1 MSLTGREL
9 AMGMRGDDVAE
20 LHRALSRADLS
31 VPEDELSGWRFG
43 EGTALALRRF
53 QERAGLEPS
62 GALDLRTAAT
72 LDETVEAMRSR
83 LVRGVVRLSDGAV
96 LAGAR
101 VSAWQERVDGAAQLA
116 EAGSDALGVYELTYR
131 FDHRVGSE
139 AVTGLVVR
147 VHGSDGRELVASGA
161 LLDPLPEERVDLV
174 VPGAPATPS
183 EYERLRGRLSDLLGD
198 DGLQDLTPDRAGLL
212 AAATGFEPAAV
223 EALAETERG
232 AAATGLPGS
241 LLYGLLRQFGGRGE
255 ALLDRDPRTLQRA
268 FEEGL
273 REHLI
278 PPELADRRSELLDG
292 RLAQAQ
298 VKHILTPA
306 SEGTRGSLGDVLA
319 TVVPEEDRRAAFARV
334 ALDTTPAGGDT
345 LWRRL
350 REEGTFDDA
359 ELARLQDTFDLAAVT
374 AGHLPALTEL
384 LRRAEADPALVT
396 ARGFAAFDDGDWRTV
411 AAASGAPTGIP
422 GDDEPERVEAYARR
436 MSRSFEATHQT
447 AVIAARI
454 TQGRFPALAEQRPV
468 LERFFADNPQFEL
481 GLEDAEAFCTEG
493 GGGNLSGIDDDD
505 RPELVRGLR
514 RLERVLKV
522 IPEASPAHGSPSAVA
537 AILLAEGLDSAHH
550 IARAGRDEFTARLGP
565 VLDGGAA
572 TAAAVHASAED
583 VAALSVALLANYS
596 QAFNTLDLPVTPPIA
611 GAAIPEPVPGSG
623 VPDLR
628 MLFGN
633 LDFCACDQCRSVFS
647 PSAFLVD
654 ALRFLA
660 DRPLPAGG
668 SLKDVLLVAGRRPD
682 LAQTQLSCE
691 NANTRMP
698 YIDLVCEILE
708 RAVSPPAV
716 GAPTPQTT
724 WAERELGAGPEHLH
738 GPAYDVLRT
747 ARHPWGLPFD
757 LWLELSRA
765 TLGLL
770 GLRRE
775 ELMVAMR
782 PDVRLTDH
790 AAGLEGLGLSKSQA
804 DLLTADAAADPW
816 TSWGLDEQVVDLR
829 DHRGGDLLSGAW
841 DEVLRGRVS
850 ILLQQSEL
858 THFELLTALSTRYV
872 NPAQVSP
879 LTAGAEC
886 DLTGMSTPWLTP
898 AHLDRLHRFTRL
910 RRSLGWSPL
919 DTDRAIAAF
928 GGQITADLLLWLGHV
943 EHIRRTLRVPAG
955 SVLGWWGPLDTHVYV
970 DVAAADGATIPSPYD
985 RSFGDRTVADPPASA
1000 LDLNTARSELAEPW
1014 SAANPGR
1021 TIRSQLGPV
1030 GAGVGLGTGDIERLL
1045 AAGVPDRL
1053 TLAALSA
1060 LHAHASL
1067 ARTLR
1072 LNVRDYV
1079 RLRDLAGIDPLPS
1092 GAKPAASAATITFAE
1107 ELARIR
1113 SSGFALAEVDA
1124 AVRHR
1129 IAGASGF
1136 TLGEADAAQTLT
1148 ELRDGLRRIA
1158 DETWAPPDPTGEHA
1172 QRFLGRLGWDDTSVA
1187 TAMGQEILGRDPLT
1201 ETRLAALPS
1210 GVTLGAQL
1218 SAGLRERVGF
1228 DDQRGVLWSLGALR
1242 TSERAELLALPPDP
1256 TSQIAKVYA
1265 TAVKRLAT
1273 SSRVNVKHRRDFIST
1288 RMQSLRLPR
1297 FTAELTLSAP
1307 LAALPAGLI
1316 LPDDLPEEL
1325 RGRVSFDSA
1334 TATLTSAGPL
1344 SGAEH
1349 AKLTALS
1356 ADGDWRQAIDALRL
1370 TVEAAPALAGRFAY
1384 DPETRS
1390 LRLTGW
1396 LTPAEK
1402 QALDALS
1409 SAPGYRAAIN
1419 QLGAAVATYAEQD
1432 AANRFLTAQDAIW
1445 LIHDARSTEERFGLV
1460 LERLLPRLRRLESVA
1475 FVAQTLAGPLALA
1488 PETVAEMLGGRL
1500 TSPGRPG
1507 LAALEA
1513 LLDPVFAASASSVA
1527 VTPAAFP
1534 DQFTVL
1540 ARMHKIAQI
1549 LNRLG
1554 FDTAET
1560 AGLTSATDWAHLD
1573 ALPVAPVAAN
1583 QPGYA
1588 VWRRLLALRD
1598 LRNTLPAGPEA
1609 LMELLAAVR
1618 TAGAPADAHQ
1628 ALHRSLGWDA
1638 ADVAFLAAP
1647 ARLDLPT
1654 AADFAEP
1661 DNLGQLL
1668 ACFTLLEQ
1676 LGVSANVAAAWTV
1689 PELRQADAEALQ
1701 HAVRARVDP
1710 ATWLERAKT
1719 VRDRVR
1725 NLQRDAL
1732 VAYLVRRDGLRD
1744 ATDLYGHLLLDVEMD
1759 ACMSTSR
1766 IRQAIA
1772 SVQLFV
1778 QRCLMNLEPGVAP
1791 SVIPMELWRW
1801 LKSDRVWEAARKVFL
1816 YAENWIDPDLRDDKS
1831 SLFRDLEGEL
1841 GQGDLTMDAAESAF
1855 ARYLE
1860 GLEQVSRLEI
1870 AGICRQGSG
1879 DGEVLHVLGRTFNTP
1894 HTYFH
1899 RKLQD
1904 RAWTP
1909 WEPVDVDIEGD
1920 NLLPVIWN
1928 EELMLFWTRFSERAV
1943 TPDPPPSTP
1952 ANPRKRLDLQ
1962 LAWTRYKGGRWQP
1975 TQLLSTPVAT
1985 AQPEWAPKTSFVL
1998 APRFGADQ
2006 LTIAS
2011 GYPDP
2016 NGSIA
2021 GFRWRLLHLPRR
2033 GGRLLED
2040 RLSPM
2045 NLFPGALLPTIPWTG
2060 MESNSNV
2067 EGLVS
2072 GQHPLIL
2079 LDAPRLLTGGYDRE
2093 AATPV
2098 EVLKRRPSGDPN
2110 PFRLIFPYGA
2120 TTFRDRSPG
2129 IVGTFVMQDGLF
2141 FEDRRRTYFASYSEW
2156 FDVFAYWV
2164 AFMTN
2169 GAAGTNAAE
2178 FRRRSLL
2185 FSTHFHP
2192 YAAEFSRRLA
2202 SGGTRALLSLDTQR
2216 LADAGQVTSP
2226 DGTQVQV
2233 NAGAAFRN
2241 EYAPNIPAVF
2251 PFLMPSEIVEFQSG
2265 GAYSPYN
2272 WELFFHAPLLIAT
2285 RLSRNQ
2291 RFEEA
2296 QRWLQHIFDPTTTAT
2311 GPEPGRYW
2319 NVRPFFE
2326 AGQGTPI
2333 QELVRLLADKSN
2345 HSLERKE
2352 FADQIRRWRRD
2363 PFNPHAVARW
2373 RTGAYQ
2379 RAVVFTYIDNL
2390 LAWGDQLFRRDT
2402 GESLNEATQLYL
2414 LAERILGPKPE
2425 RIRPR
2430 TAPTVQTYSTLEPKL
2445 DDFSNALVA
2454 VESLVPKG
2462 SPSAEGGGSAPPLPP
2477 PPLTLYFCVPHNE
2490 KMLER
2495 WDRVADRLFK
2505 LRNCMNLDGVT
2516 RQLPLFDPP
2525 LNPGLLVQAAA
2536 AGVDIGA
2543 LLADAGTPTSPYK
2556 FTTLVQ
2562 KASELCGEVKTLAG
2576 QFLTALEHRDAEALS
2591 RLRSGQEVTVLEAA
2605 RQIREEQVEEARKAV
2620 EALTKG
2626 GEAAAARLT
2635 YYCGLL
2641 EALERVGVPGPEITT
2656 LGERMAAELVAL
2668 VGGLSPGLQAA
2679 KATIEL
2685 ASVVSPQIA
2694 DLAKRLDAALSPSAA
2709 TGPEETVAVPLNIR
2723 EKRELAELAI
2733 SHEKKLRALEYDAMA
2748 SVLALIPDITIGAQ
2762 GISSPVVQAQLGG
2775 TLLSTAER
2783 LKGSEQSYEA
2793 EQHGY
2798 KANLNSIVAG
2808 YERRAHEWSHQAVLA
2823 LKDTEQIAIEV
2834 LAAGMR
2840 LRIAQLELH
2849 NHEQQIRNARE
2860 ADLLVREK
2868 YTNEQLYDWL
2878 SGQLSS
2884 VYLSAY
2890 QLAYDVAKRAER
2902 AFRFELGAPEAAFV
2916 KFGYWDSLH
2925 RGLLAGERLQH
2936 DIRRMEV
2943 AYLDQYTRGL
2953 EPTKNIHLSQLDPAA
2968 LVRLRLT
2975 GTCEFEIPEAVFDLD
2990 HPSHFRRRLRS
3001 VRISLP
3007 AVAGSSTGVHG
3018 TLTLL
3023 RSSTRVSPSLDG
3035 GYSRAVDQQ
3044 GAFIDD
3050 SRFEDDFS
3058 VRSIAFSTGI
3068 EDDGVA
3074 EGETGDGR
3082 YLPFEGRGAI
3092 SRWRIELPHDF
3103 RAFNYDTITQV
3114 VLHLGYQA
3122 RDGGS
3127 RLVAAAKASL
3137 RENLTELMRTAD
3149 GGTGFGRIFS
3159 LRHELPGWHVL
3170 SSPMGSRT
3178 VDVDLADRFPL
3189 LLLGRTITIDRV
3201 ELVFRGNRPLGA
3213 LLAQLRKI
3221 RLNGTALQGLAT
3233 VEGSETTARI
3243 QRSKTSWDPAAE
3255 TWILSFANAIPAAI
3269 DAVDDVWLLVHYTAV

>member
-1 MSLTGREL
+1 MSLIGREL
-9 AMGMRGDDVAE
+9 ALNMRGDDVAE
-20 LHRALSRADLS
+20 LHRALNRADLS
-31 VPEDELSGWRFG
+31 IPEDELSGAVFG
-43 EGTALALRRF
+43 EGTAWALQRF
-53 QERAGLEPS
+53 QERIGLEQS
-62 GALDLRTAAT
+62 GALDLRTATA
-72 LDETVEAMRSR
+72 LDEAVEARR
-83 LVRGVVRLSDGAV
+83 LRTVRGDVRLSDGTV

-101 VSAWQERVDGAAQLA
+101 VTAWQERVDGAAQLA
-116 EAGSDALGVYELTYR
+116 EASSDALGTYEISYR
-131 FDHRVGSE
+131 FDRGATV
-139 AVTGLVVR
+139 AGLVVR
-147 VHGSDGRELVASGA
+147 VHGSDGRELTASGA
-161 LLDPLPEERVDLV
+161 LLDPRPEERIDLF
-174 VPGAPATPS
+174 VPEAPAAPS
-183 EYERLRGRLSDLLGD
+183 EYERLRRRLHDQLGD
-198 DGLQDLTPDRAGLL
+198 DGLRDLTPSRAGFV

-223 EALAETERG
+223 EALSEAERG
-232 AAATGLPGS
+232 AADTGLPVP
-241 LLYGLLRQFGGRGE
+241 LLYGLLRQFGGRGVT
-255 ALLDRDPRTLQRA
+255 LLDQNPLTLRRA
-268 FEEGL
+268 FDEGL

-278 PPELADRRSELLDG
+278 PSELADQRDELLDD
-292 RLAQAQ
+292 RLPEAQ
-298 VKHILTPA
+298 VKHLLA
-306 SEGTRGSLGDVLA
+306 SAGEGTMGSLGDVLA
-319 TVVPEEDRRAAFARV
+319 TVIPEEDRRVAFARA
-334 ALDTTPAGGDT
+334 ALNTTPAGGDT

-350 REEGTFDDA
+350 RDEGTFDDA

-384 LRRAEADPALVT
+384 QRRAALDPALAT
-396 ARGFAAFDDGDWRTV
+396 ARGFAAFDDADWLTV
-411 AAASGAPTGIP
+411 AEASGAPPDTS
-422 GDDEPERVEAYARR
+422 DADNRERVEAYARR
-436 MSRSFEATHQT
+436 MSRTFEATHQT

-454 TQGRFPALAEQRPV
+454 TQGWFPALVEQRQV

-481 GLEDAEAFCTEG
+481 GREDAGAFCAEG
-493 GGGNLSGIDDDD
+493 GGGDLSGIDDDD
-505 RPELVRGLR
+505 DRLALVRGLR
-514 RLERVLKV
+514 RLERVLNV
-522 IPEASPAHGSPSAVA
+522 IPEASPAHGSPSATA
-537 AILLAEGLDSAHH
+537 ATLLTEGLDSAHH
-550 IARAGRDEFTARLGP
+550 IARTGRDEFTARLGP
-565 VLDGGAA
+565 ALDGGAA
-572 TAAAVHASAED
+572 AAAAVHATAED

-611 GAAIPEPVPGSG
+611 GTAIPAPVPGSG

-628 MLFGN
+628 TLFGN
-633 LDFCACDQCRSVFS
+633 LDFCACEQCRSVFS
-647 PSAFLVD
+647 PSAYLVD

-668 SLKDVLLVAGRRPD
+668 SLKDVLLAAGRRPD
-682 LAQTQLSCE
+682 LAQIQLSCE
-691 NANTRMP
+691 NTNTRMP
-698 YIDLVCEILE
+698 YVDLVCEILE

-724 WAERELGAGPEHLH
+724 WAERELGAGPENLH

-765 TLGLL
+765 ALELL

-782 PDVRLTDH
+782 PGARLTDH
-790 AAGLEGLGLSKSQA
+790 AAGHERLGLSPSQA
-804 DLLTADAAADPW
+804 ELLTAGAAADPW
-816 TSWGLDEQVVDLR
+816 ASWGLDEQVVGLR
-829 DHRGGDLLSGAW
+829 DHRDGDLLSGDW

-850 ILLQQSEL
+850 ILLQQSDL
-858 THFELLTALSTRYV
+858 THLELLTALSTRYV
-872 NPAQVSP
+872 NPAQISP
-879 LTAGAEC
+879 LTTGAEC
-886 DLTGMSTPWLTP
+886 DLTAMGTPWLTT

-910 RRSLGWSPL
+910 WRSLGWSPL

-928 GGQITADLLLWLGHV
+928 GGQITPDLLLWLGHV
-943 EHIRRTLRVPAG
+943 EHLRRTLRVPVG
-955 SVLGWWGPLDTHVYV
+955 TVLGWWGPLDTHEYV
-970 DVAAADGATIPSPYD
+970 DVADADGSTTPSPYD
-985 RSFGDRTVADPPASA
+985 RSYGDRTVVDPPAPA
-1000 LDLNTARSELAEPW
+1000 LALNAARSELAAPW

-1030 GAGVGLGTGDIERLL
+1030 GAGVGLDTGDVERLL
-1045 AAGVPDRL
+1045 VAGVPDRL
-1053 TLAALSA
+1053 TLAALSS
-1060 LHAHASL
+1060 LHAHSSL
-1067 ARTLR
+1067 ARALR
-1072 LNVRDYV
+1072 LSVRDYV
-1079 RLRDLAGIDPLPS
+1079 RLCDLTGTDPLSS
-1092 GAKPAASAATITFAE
+1092 GAKPAAAAATIAFAE

-1113 SSGFALAEVDA
+1113 SSGFTLAEVDA

-1129 IAGASGF
+1129 IANGGGI
-1136 TLGEADAAQTLT
+1136 TLEVADATQTLT

-1158 DETWAPPDPTGEHA
+1158 DETWAPRDPTGEHA
-1172 QRFLGRLGWDDTSVA
+1172 RRFLGRLGWDDAILA
-1187 TAMGQEILGRDPLT
+1187 TAMGEEILGRDPLT
-1201 ETRLAALPS
+1201 ETRLAALPA

-1242 TSERAELLALPPDP
+1242 PSERAELLALPPDP
-1256 TSQIAKVYA
+1256 TSAAAKAYA
-1265 TAVKRLAT
+1265 TAVKRLAA
-1273 SSRVNVKHRRDFIST
+1273 SSRANVKQRRDFIST

-1297 FTAELTLSAP
+1297 FTAVLTLAAP
-1307 LAALPAGLI
+1307 LPALPAGLI

-1325 RGRVSFDSA
+1325 RGRLTFDLA
-1334 TATLTSAGPL
+1334 TATLISTGPL

-1370 TVEAAPALAGRFAY
+1370 TVEVAPALSGRFAY
-1384 DPETRS
+1384 DPESRS

-1409 SAPGYRAAIN
+1409 AAPGYRAAVSK
-1419 QLGAAVATYAEQD
+1419 LDAAAAAYTEPD
-1432 AANRFLTAQDAIW
+1432 TANRFLTSQDAIW

-1475 FVAQTLAGPLALA
+1475 FIAQNLSGPLALA
-1488 PETVAEMLGGRL
+1488 PETVAGMLDGRL
-1500 TSPGRPG
+1500 TSPGRPKV
-1507 LAALEA
+1507 AALEA

-1540 ARMHKIAQI
+1540 ARMYKIAQI

-1554 FDTAET
+1554 FDAAET
-1560 AGLTSATDWAHLD
+1560 AGLTSAADWAQLD
-1573 ALPVAPVAAN
+1573 ALPVVPVTAN

-1588 VWRRLLALRD
+1588 VWRRLVTLRD
-1598 LRNTLPAGPEA
+1598 LRDTLPTGSDA
-1609 LMELLAAVR
+1609 LIAVLTTVR
-1618 TAGAPADAHQ
+1618 AAGAPADAHE
-1628 ALHRSLGWDA
+1628 ALRGTFGWDPT
-1638 ADVAFLAAP
+1638 DIAFLAAP
-1647 ARLDLPT
+1647 DRLNLPT
-1654 AADFAEP
+1654 AADFADP
-1661 DNLGQLL
+1661 DNLWRLL
-1668 ACFTLLEQ
+1668 ACFNLLQQ
-1676 LGVSANVAAAWTV
+1676 LGVSANVAATWAA
-1689 PELRQADAEALQ
+1689 PELQQADAEALQ
-1701 HAVRARVDP
+1701 RAVRARIDP
-1710 ATWLERAKT
+1710 DTWLERAKSA
-1719 VRDRVR
+1719 RDRVR
-1725 NLQRDAL
+1725 NRQRDAL
-1732 VAYLVRRDGLRD
+1732 VAYLVGRDGLRD
-1744 ATDLYGHLLLDVEMD
+1744 ATDLYGHFLLDVEMD
-1759 ACMSTSR
+1759 ACMSSSR

-1791 SVIPMELWRW
+1791 NVIPSELWRW
-1801 LKSDRVWEAARKVFL
+1801 LKSYRVWEAARKVFL
-1816 YAENWIDPDLRDDKS
+1816 YAENWIDPELRDDKS
-1831 SLFRDLEGEL
+1831 PLFRDLEGEL

-1860 GLEQVSRLEI
+1860 GLENVARLEI
-1870 AGICRQGSG
+1870 AGMCRQGSG
-1879 DGEVLHVLGRTFNTP
+1879 DGEILHVLGRTFNTP
-1894 HTYFH
+1894 HAFFY
-1899 RKLQD
+1899 RRLQD

-1909 WEPVDVDIEGD
+1909 WEPIDVDIEGD
-1920 NLLPVIWN
+1920 HLLPVIWN
-1928 EELMLFWTRFSERAV
+1928 DELMLFWNRFSERALA
-1943 TPDPPPSTP
+1943 PEPPPSTP
-1952 ANPRKRLDLQ
+1952 ANPNKRVDLQ

-1975 TQLLSTPVAT
+1975 TQLLTTPVVT
-1985 AQPEWAPKTSFVL
+1985 VRPEYAPRKSFVV

-2016 NGSIA
+2016 NGSVA
-2021 GFRWRLLHLPRR
+2021 GFQWKLLHLPRG

-2040 RLSPM
+2040 RRAPI
-2045 NLFPGALLPTIPWTG
+2045 NLFPAALLPGIPWTG
-2060 MESNSNV
+2060 MESNSSV
-2067 EGLVS
+2067 EGPVS

-2079 LDAPRLLTGGYDRE
+2079 LDAPSLPTGGYDRG

-2098 EVLKRRPSGDPN
+2098 EVLRRRPAGDPN
-2110 PFRLIFPYGA
+2110 PFRLVFPYGEE
-2120 TTFRDRSPG
+2120 TFRDRSPG

-2156 FDVFAYWV
+2156 FDALAFWV
-2164 AFMTN
+2164 AFMN
-2169 GAAGTNAAE
+2169 RGGVGPGAAN
-2178 FRRRSLL
+2178 FWRRSLL

-2202 SGGTRALLSLDTQR
+2202 TGGTSTLLSLDTQR
-2216 LADAGQVTSP
+2216 LADAGQVTLP
-2226 DGTQVQV
+2226 DGTRVQV

-2241 EYAPNIPAVF
+2241 EYAPNSPVVF
-2251 PFLMPSEIVEFQSG
+2251 PYLMPSEIVEFHSG

-2291 RFEEA
+2291 RFGEA
-2296 QRWLQHIFDPTTTAT
+2296 QRWLHHVFDPTTTAT

-2326 AGQGTPI
+2326 AGQDTPV
-2333 QELVRLLADKSN
+2333 QELARLLADKSN
-2345 HSLERKE
+2345 HSPERKE
-2352 FADQIRRWRRD
+2352 FADQVRRWRRD

-2379 RAVVFTYIDNL
+2379 RAVVLTYIDNL

-2414 LAERILGPKPE
+2414 LADRILGRKPE
-2425 RIRPR
+2425 PIRPR
-2430 TAPTVQTYSTLEPKL
+2430 ATPAVETYATLEPKL

-2462 SPSAEGGGSAPPLPP
+2462 GPSAGGESPSPP
-2477 PPLTLYFCVPHNE
+2477 PPLTLYFCIPHNE
-2490 KMLER
+2490 QMLER

-2525 LNPGLLVQAAA
+2525 LNPGLLIQAAA
-2536 AGVDIGA
+2536 AGVDLGA
-2543 LLADAGTPTSPYK
+2543 VLSDAGAPMSPYK
-2556 FTTLVQ
+2556 FTILAQ
-2562 KASELCGEVKTLAG
+2562 KSSELCGEVKTLG
-2576 QFLTALEHRDAEALS
+2576 VQLLTALEHRDAEALS
-2591 RLRSGQEVTVLEAA
+2591 RLRSGQEVTVLETA

-2626 GEAAAARLT
+2626 GEAAATRLA

-2641 EALERVGVPGPEITT
+2641 EALERVGIPGPEITT
-2656 LGERMAAELVAL
+2656 LGERLAAELVAL
-2668 VGGLSPGLQAA
+2668 VGGLGPGLQAA

-2685 ASVVSPQIA
+2685 ASVVSPRIA
-2694 DLAKRLDAALSPSAA
+2694 DLAKLLDAALSPSAA
-2709 TGPEETVAVPLNIR
+2709 TGPEETVAVPINTR
-2723 EKRELAELAI
+2723 EKRELAELAL

-2748 SVLALIPDITIGAQ
+2748 SVLALIPDFTLGAQ

-2775 TLLSTAER
+2775 TLLSTRER

-2793 EQHGY
+2793 EQHSY
-2798 KANLNSIVAG
+2798 KASLNSIVAG
-2808 YERRAHEWSHQAVLA
+2808 YERRAQEWSHQAVLA

-2834 LAAGMR
+2834 LAAGTR
-2840 LRIAQLELH
+2840 LRIAQLELQ
-2849 NHEQQIRNARE
+2849 NHEQQIRHARE

-2902 AFRFELGAPEAAFV
+2902 AFRFELGASEATFI

-2925 RGLLAGERLQH
+2925 RGLLAGERLQQ

-2943 AYLDQYTRGL
+2943 AYLDQHSRGQ
-2953 EPTKNIHLSQLDPAA
+2953 EPAKNIQLSQLDPAA

-2975 GTCEFEIPEAVFDLD
+2975 GACEFEVPEAVFDLD
-2990 HPSHFRRRLRS
+2990 HSGHFRRRLRS

-3007 AVAGSSTGVHG
+3007 AVAGSSLGVHG

-3035 GYSRAVDQQ
+3035 GYERAVDPQ

-3050 SRFEDDFS
+3050 SRFEDDLS

-3074 EGETGDGR
+3074 EGEADDGR
-3082 YLPFEGRGAI
+3082 YRPFEGRGAI
-3092 SRWRIELPHDF
+3092 SRWRIELPRDF

-3114 VLHLGYQA
+3114 VLHLEYQA

-3127 RLVAAAKASL
+3127 RLSAAAKTSL
-3137 RENLTELMRTAD
+3137 RENLNELMRTAD
-3149 GGTGFGRIFS
+3149 GRTGFGRVFS

-3178 VDVDLADRFPL
+3178 VDLDLANRFPL

-3201 ELVFRGNRPLGA
+3201 ELIFRGNRPIGGA
-3213 LLAQLRKI
+3213 SLAQLRQI
-3221 RLNGTALQGLAT
+3221 RLNGSALQGLAT
-3233 VEGSETTARI
+3233 VDGSETTARI
-3243 QRSKTSWDPAAE
+3243 QRSNVSWDPAAE
-3255 TWILSFANAIPAAI
+3255 TWPLSFANATPAAI
-3269 DAVDDVWLLVHYTAV
+3269 EAVDDVWLLVNYTAV